1 MISAKSNE
9 KIKALRS
16 LAQKKYRRER
26 GEYLVEGVK
35 MVREAI
41 LSGQDVRLIAG
52 IPEVLSL
59 LPPTTAERVAVTREV
74 YESFSAEVSPQGVA
88 AAVRLPSR
96 FMASPQ
102 GNALFLDGISDP
114 GNLGTMIR
122 TAVAANFRDIYLADC
137 ADPFSPKAVRSSMSG
152 IYFAR
157 LYEGGANELLQ
168 YLDLPLIAADMKGED
183 LFSFRPPKR
192 FAVAV
197 GSEANGLSDEVR
209 ARATHTVSIPMQA
222 ETESL
227 NAAVSAGIMMYV
239 LSRGGKFYVRT

>member
-16 LAQKKYRRER
+16 LAHKKYRRER

-41 LSGQDVRLIAG
+41 LSGQGVRMIAG
-52 IPEVLSL
+52 VPEALSL
-59 LPPTTAERVAVTREV
+59 LPPTAAETIAVTREV
-74 YESFSAEVSPQGVA
+74 YESFSDEVSPQGVA
-88 AAVRLPSR
+88 AAVRLPAFSP
-96 FMASPQ
+96 AAPQ

-122 TAVAANFRDIYLADC
+122 TAVAADFRDIYLAGC
-137 ADPFSPKAVRSSMSG
+137 ADPFSPKAVRASMSG

-157 LYEGGANELLQ
+157 LYEGCAEDLLGA
-168 YLDLPLIAADMKGED
+168 LDLPLIAADMKGEN
-183 LFSFRPPKR
+183 LFTFCPPAR

-197 GSEANGLSDEVR
+197 GSEAKGLSEAVR
-209 ARATHTVSIPMQA
+209 GRAAHTVSIPMRE

-239 LSRGGKFYVRT
+239 LSRGGNL